1 MAAQITLEQ
10 FDRDHPHP
18 GKAGKQSLFHFRR
31 VLDVEDWLLEHLF
44 VDGKL
49 YHSAPSKLNDP
60 FECKPHYRKPDTEE
74 EWKALLVHIFKVFR
88 ENGMREE
95 EARRKVA
102 ENLIHPEILYQ
113 RLHQSGIETFAELR
127 MCSFTTSNENLLM
140 WSHYGASHTGI
151 CVEFDASIWPINGAR
166 KVKYQNKYPQMSYPP
181 VEDERNMQ
189 AALIKS
195 KAWEYEEEFRHIFAP
210 GADAFTSD
218 GDSIS
223 LHPDTITG
231 LYFGADVG
239 SQQRQRIIS
248 MVKRGPFNP
257 RYYQGVLSSSEF
269 RIAFDEMK
277 I

>member
-151 CVEFDASIWPINGAR
+151 CVEFDASI
-166 KVKYQNKYPQMSYPP
+166 
-181 VEDERNMQ
+181 
-189 AALIKS
+189 
-195 KAWEYEEEFRHIFAP
+195 
-210 GADAFTSD
+210 
-218 GDSIS
+218 
-223 LHPDTITG
+223 
-231 LYFGADVG
+231 
-239 SQQRQRIIS
+239 
-248 MVKRGPFNP
+248 
-257 RYYQGVLSSSEF
+257 
-269 RIAFDEMK
+269 
-277 I
+277 

>member
-18 GKAGKQSLFHFRR
+18 GKAGIQSLFHFRR

-60 FECKPHYRKPDTEE
+60 FECKPHYRKPDSEE
-74 EWKALLVHIFKVFR
+74 EWKELLVHIFKVFR

-95 EARRKVA
+95 EARRKIA

-151 CVEFDASIWPINGAR
+151 CVEFDAAIWPINGAR
-166 KVKYQNKYPQMSYPP
+166 KVKYQNQYPQMSYPP

-223 LHPDTITG
+223 LHLDTITG

-269 RIAFDEMK
+269 RITFDEMK

>member
-1 MAAQITLEQ
+1 MSAQITLDQ
-10 FDRDHPHP
+10 FERDHPHP
-18 GKAGKQSLFHFRR
+18 DKIGVDRLFHFRR
-31 VLDVEDWLLEHLF
+31 VLGVEDWLLEHLF
-44 VDGKL
+44 LHGKL
-49 YHSAPSKLNDP
+49 YHSSPSKLNDP
-60 FECKPHYRKPDTEE
+60 FECKPHYREPESEE
-74 EWKALLVHIFKVFR
+74 QWKALLAHIFNVFL

-95 EARRKVA
+95 EARRKIA

-113 RLHQSGIETFAELR
+113 RLHKTGIDTFADLR
-127 MCSFTTSNENLLM
+127 MCSFTTSKDNLLM

-151 CVEFDASIWPINGAR
+151 CIEFDASIWPINGVR
-166 KVKYQNKYPQMSYPP
+166 KVKYQDQYPQFAFPQ
-181 VEDERNMQ
+181 VEDERNIQ

-195 KAWEYEEEFRHIFAP
+195 KAWEYEEEFRHIFVP

-223 LHPDTITG
+223 LHPETITG

-239 SQQRQRIIS
+239 SQQQQRIIG

-269 RIAFDEMK
+269 RITFGEMK